1 MSTLAESFTVYIID
15 DDASVRSGLARLMRS
30 AHLPSQA
37 FASPGEFLAVAE
49 TATDGCVLLDLTM
62 PYMTGSEMQAHLR
75 AIQFKLPVIVVSAN
89 DSENARQAAIALGA
103 SFYLRK
109 PVDDQALIDAI
120 HWVTEGTASRQQN

>member
-30 AHLPSQA
+30 AKLPSRC
-37 FASPGEFLAVAE
+37 FASPEAFLAVAE

-62 PYMTGSEMQAHLR
+62 PHMSGTELQAHLR
-75 AIQFKLPVIVVSAN
+75 NMQFKLPVIVVSAN
-89 DSENARQAAIALGA
+89 DSEDARQAALALGA
-103 SFYLRK
+103 SFFLRK

-120 HWVTEGTASRQQN
+120 HWVTEASASGQRG